1 VASVSKN
8 LPAKVPTPTA
18 QEILEKVAW
27 HLAWV
32 NTLTAHLTQLGFT
45 KRIRSVTTP
54 TGRVLLM
61 IE

>member
-1 VASVSKN
+1 MPRN
-8 LPAKVPTPTA
+8 LPAKVETPTA

-32 NTLTAHLTQLGFT
+32 NTLTAHLKQLGFT

-54 TGRVLLM
+54 AGRTLLM
-61 IE
+61 ID